1 MWNADFFSFI
11 SANVSC
17 FKIAV
22 FPIIQP
28 GFIPKAKHWET
39 FSLKIEALNL
49 CHSWWVSGS
58 KKFRLLFHFSYCLAS
73 YLASLKPK
81 TRQRCKPSAA
91 YGHPAATCVPAVGF
105 GKAVSV
111 LPPCLPQIKRKKA
124 QKPVSLMPVAHPAV
138 FVPVVL
144 LALSGS

>member
-1 MWNADFFSFI
+1 M
-11 SANVSC
+11 C
-17 FKIAV
+17 R
-22 FPIIQP
+22 
-28 GFIPKAKHWET
+28 
-39 FSLKIEALNL
+39 
-49 CHSWWVSGS
+49 SWWVSGS

-105 GKAVSV
+105 AKR
-111 LPPCLPQIKRKKA
+111 CLCFLLASHKLKGKKA
-124 QKPVSLMPVAHPAV
+124 QKPVSLVPFAHPAV

-144 LALSGS
+144 LALSEVQLRELLKTLPTRSASATFLWGSQCLRKAELLEKQ